1 VPGASKTVLEAVVPY
16 SRMSMIQLLGKVL
29 IIVCYFRIFN
39 IGFLIQNYDVLNCC
53 CRFRPSFVD
62 DKPQR
67 KWLCRLI
74 IGRSSSLPQVKHY
87 LNFDIG
93 TRTSNVFQ

>member
-39 IGFLIQNYDVLNCC
+39 IGFLIQNYDVLNCYFPFAIVVVDSGPALWTTN
-53 CRFRPSFVD
+53 RRGNGFVG
-62 DKPQR
+62 
-67 KWLCRLI
+67 L
-74 IGRSSSLPQVKHY
+74 
-87 LNFDIG
+87 
-93 TRTSNVFQ
+93 